1 MIYPVPTWNNNHY
14 AYLSGARG
22 VPVIVSAASNFFP
35 TPDQLREHL
44 STARLLVLNSPL
56 NPTGTVIS
64 KDALTA
70 ITTMVVEENR
80 RREATRGK
88 PLYFVFD
95 HVYWMLTFG
104 KATHHTPVALVPESA
119 PYVIFLDAIS
129 KAFCATGMRV
139 GWGVMP
145 PAVRRRMS
153 DILGH
158 VGAWAPK
165 AEQVGVAALLNQ
177 PEAIS
182 AYRDSVRGKLVQRL
196 EALYRGV
203 MDLRNDGFPVDAIE
217 PQGAIYLSARFDLF
231 GRTVN
236 GTAVKTNDDVR
247 RLLLGAGIGVVPF
260 QAFGLAGDTGW
271 FRLSAGAVSMD
282 DIAAA
287 FPRLRALLAA
297 ATDARVRCA
306 LTPRRYTSQG
316 GAGQEVREEPSGHPR
331 GRAESLLEP
340 GLPGHEHP
348 RDCTVRRRL
357 DGKRVPPLSR
367 QGDDLPD
374 GSRTVLEGDRE
385 PRLPVQPRAR
395 VGHVSRQPR
404 GAGLRRPRQRAPVPQ
419 VRRAHLRRRR
429 RALGQPH
436 PQVLLGD
443 GLPLRA
449 LRRGAGRR
457 GLHAQSPA
465 GRPAHD
471 GRHAR
476 EPHLPPVL
484 RRRDRVRRAERVRQG
499 HGHRREGDRG
509 HPAPRDGCATRRASA
524 ALRRKRRSGN
534 YGAEPSGSASPSTRK
549 SASPV
554 ARRGRAA
561 RGRRRG
567 PSPRSPRNARAE

>member
-1 MIYPVPTWNNNHY
+1 MDVAPYFQSPERADAGLSALARGVVGSEILRIAGEIRAMQAKGLPVCDLTIGDFDPRYFPIPKELLDGTRDALESGQTNYPPAEGILPLREAVVRLYERELGLAYPVDSVVIAAGARPLLYGAYRTLVDPGETVIYPVPTWNNNHY

-44 STARLLVLNSPL
+44 STARLLILNSPL

-64 KDALTA
+64 KEALTA

-80 RREATRGK
+80 RREATRKK

-95 HVYWMLTFG
+95 QVYWTLTFG

-182 AYRDSVRGKLVQRL
+182 AYRNSVRGKLIQRL

-203 MDLRNDGFPVDAIE
+203 MDMKNDGFPVDAIE

-247 RLLLGAGIGVVPF
+247 RLLLGAGIGAVPF

-271 FRLSAGAVSMD
+271 FRLAAGAVSMD

-287 FPRLRALLAA
+287 FPRLRALLLAA
-297 ATDARVRCA
+297 AS
-306 LTPRRYTSQG
+306 TP
-316 GAGQEVREEPSGHPR
+316 AF
-331 GRAESLLEP
+331 
-340 GLPGHEHP
+340 
-348 RDCTVRRRL
+348 
-357 DGKRVPPLSR
+357 
-367 QGDDLPD
+367 
-374 GSRTVLEGDRE
+374 
-385 PRLPVQPRAR
+385 
-395 VGHVSRQPR
+395 
-404 GAGLRRPRQRAPVPQ
+404 
-419 VRRAHLRRRR
+419 
-429 RALGQPH
+429 
-436 PQVLLGD
+436 
-443 GLPLRA
+443 
-449 LRRGAGRR
+449 
-457 GLHAQSPA
+457 
-465 GRPAHD
+465 
-471 GRHAR
+471 
-476 EPHLPPVL
+476 
-484 RRRDRVRRAERVRQG
+484 
-499 HGHRREGDRG
+499 
-509 HPAPRDGCATRRASA
+509 
-524 ALRRKRRSGN
+524 
-534 YGAEPSGSASPSTRK
+534 
-549 SASPV
+549 
-554 ARRGRAA
+554 AA
-561 RGRRRG
+561 R
-567 PSPRSPRNARAE
+567 